1 MKILGAVLMVLGAL
15 LGLLVLCLV
24 MPARLRVVL
33 KQGQWRLWAGMGP
46 VMITLWPRKQKKKK
60 RFRQNKKE
68 QDQQEPAAAK
78 AEKPAVKPEEP
89 AASAPVVQQ
98 APPSPGSDGDGP
110 NKWEKSK
117 TRRRWTMP
125 AVSVETLCDFGRLA
139 LDAMGQMARVLVLRR
154 LQVHAVIASGDA
166 AHTALAYG
174 SAAASL
180 NLFLPALE
188 EKIRIRR
195 QDVAVECDFETYSPQ
210 IELDI
215 EVAARLG
222 ALLIVGL
229 RVAYRFVQLY
239 RRDN

>member
-1 MKILGAVLMVLGAL
+1 
-15 LGLLVLCLV
+15 
-24 MPARLRVVL
+24 
-33 KQGQWRLWAGMGP
+33 
-46 VMITLWPRKQKKKK
+46 
-60 RFRQNKKE
+60 
-68 QDQQEPAAAK
+68 
-78 AEKPAVKPEEP
+78 
-89 AASAPVVQQ
+89 
-98 APPSPGSDGDGP
+98 
-110 NKWEKSK
+110 
-117 TRRRWTMP
+117 MP
-125 AVSVETLCDFGRLA
+125 AVSVETLCDYGRLV

>member
-1 MKILGAVLMVLGAL
+1 M
-15 LGLLVLCLV
+15 
-24 MPARLRVVL
+24 
-33 KQGQWRLWAGMGP
+33 GQTSG
-46 VMITLWPRKQKKKK
+46 RKAKH
-60 RFRQNKKE
+60 
-68 QDQQEPAAAK
+68 AAA
-78 AEKPAVKPEEP
+78 
-89 AASAPVVQQ
+89 
-98 APPSPGSDGDGP
+98 GP
-110 NKWEKSK
+110 C
-117 TRRRWTMP
+117 RQVP
-125 AVSVETLCDFGRLA
+125 VETLCDYGRLA

-195 QDVAVECDFETYSPQ
+195 QDIAVECDFETDSPQ

-229 RVAYRFVQLY
+229 RVAYRFMQLY